1 MMFIP
6 KMKLGDILIKEG
18 LITEAQL
25 KEALDVQKLKG
36 GIPLGEILVDMGV
49 VDEEVLVE
57 FLGKQFNLPF
67 ISANKELLS
76 PDKNLIMEQVVN
88 KEFIKTHNVLPLS
101 RNMNILKVALTDP
114 MDLMLI
120 DNLRVMTGCEI
131 QPVIVG
137 KNLLLEVIKFTKRT
151 TWPSAASA
159 TILSRS
165 TASSPSSETTSS
177 ATSSWALW
185 WTYSLNAPL

>member
-151 TWPSAASA
+151 T
-159 TILSRS
+159 
-165 TASSPSSETTSS
+165 
-177 ATSSWALW
+177 
-185 WTYSLNAPL
+185 